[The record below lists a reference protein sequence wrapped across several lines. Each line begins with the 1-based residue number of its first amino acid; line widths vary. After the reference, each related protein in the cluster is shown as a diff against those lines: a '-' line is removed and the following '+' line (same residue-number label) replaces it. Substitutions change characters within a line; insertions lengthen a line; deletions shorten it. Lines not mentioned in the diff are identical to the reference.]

1 MPSSAPTLNIQVIGQ
16 AESALGAILGPLL
29 EQAAITFHQWIVLVV
44 TSARGGSAARADL
57 VWQLTTMRKLSDADV
72 LQAIEELV
80 DIGLVELTG
89 GDQPEVRVT
98 AAGQARYRQVRE
110 QVDAITGRIFG
121 NLPLADLE
129 TAARVLG
136 IVTARANAELATA
149 QN

>member
-1 MPSSAPTLNIQVIGQ
+1 MPSSAPTLNTQVIGQ
-16 AESALGAILGPLL
+16 AESALGAILRPLL